1 MAQSKTADR
10 VLAEDG
16 PPRKRLVLKL
26 THFEESRLL
35 DLRYWYQ
42 DKKTSEFRPTG
53 KGVSL
58 TRKNFLCLKETVER
72 RSEEILDWLSI
83 SYVPEYVTDYEARQV
98 KTNADL
104 DLETPT
110 VEVTAEEVPRDVSFF
125 HVTRTG
131 GHAKVTLNTAH
142 PFVATLMEA
151 LKEGDG
157 AAVTEIVAQ
166 LLLCH
171 AQAQESLSDSPATH
185 ADVLFDQLTHDWSRL
200 LRRSA
205 TRT

>member
-1 MAQSKTADR
+1 MAEAKSADR

-16 PPRKRLVLKL
+16 PPSKRLVLRL

-35 DLRYWYQ
+35 DLRYWYK
-42 DKKTSEFRPTG
+42 DKKTADFRPTS

-58 TRKNFLCLKETVER
+58 TRKNFLCLKQTVEQ

-83 SYVPEYVTDYEARQV
+83 SYVPEHVAVYEERQV
-98 KTNADL
+98 NAGEQL
-104 DLETPT
+104 ELETPK
-110 VEVTAEEVPRDVSFF
+110 VEFAAKAAPRDTAFF
-125 HVTRTG
+125 DVARAG
-131 GHAKVTLNTAH
+131 AEAKVTLNTAH
-142 PFVATLMEA
+142 PFVERLMEVVNDA
-151 LKEGDG
+151 D
-157 AAVTEIVAQ
+157 AAGVRELVAQ

-185 ADVLFDQLTHDWSRL
+185 ADVLFDQLVYNWSRL